1 MQESSVEKFGAVH
14 AKVKEGH
21 NEEELT
27 TRGASL
33 RELGRFFKEND
44 KNKDYAG
51 LHRIIDEDGAALWT
65 NLKGAEVAA
74 QLEMRQKKRR
84 EEKSVSEYYSAR
96 RARMLQGPTGAASNE
111 AEGEARH
118 RAELK
123 VEVETEASS
132 PRKGRAVPASEASE
146 ALLSEASEALLSEP
160 KEDAPKSSCDCCS
173 LL

>member
-51 LHRIIDEDGAALWT
+51 LHRIIDEDGTALWT
-65 NLKGAEVAA
+65 ILKGAEVAA

-96 RARMLQGPTGAASNE
+96 RARMLQGPTGAE
-111 AEGEARH
+111 AKAK
-118 RAELK
+118 AELK
-123 VEVETEASS
+123 AEVEAKACGAGE
-132 PRKGRAVPASEASE
+132 GRAFSSDASE
-146 ALLSEASEALLSEP
+146 ALISRKGQEGAR
-160 KEDAPKSSCDCCS
+160 KSCSRCS